1 MNKLIFGY
9 GVTGKAVEA
18 FLNKK
23 NIPYKIFDENLTE
36 NYDNKI
42 FKDELLIEDFDEVI
56 VSPGIQ
62 ENNEILNL
70 IKSKNLSVITDIDLF
85 EKYHKQNS
93 KLIGVTGTNGKTTF
107 VNLLNEFLKLEG
119 FKTIACGNI
128 GASPL
133 SIPDDDF
140 DYIIVELSS
149 YQLHHTKSIQL
160 DYGIV
165 LNIASDHIDWHGS
178 LKEYIKAKS
187 KIFSFVDKEKVIFYD
202 DIFSTT
208 ESIKPYVSKL
218 NLKKNNLHELSLPAE
233 LSRSFLDMIDFL
245 DFEKKNTLKRGYEY
259 LKSVKP
265 MDHRFENISYN
276 EDVIYINDSKATN
289 FHAVSSAVNRVE
301 NAILI
306 LHGLT
311 KNMPSSELKLNKNIK
326 KIIKPKDMNVEL
338 KNYEGVLIE
347 IESIYELKNV
357 LQKEIKIGDTVLFS
371 CGGSS
376 FNDFNNYEDRGNYF
390 KKIVKELKN
399 EN

>member
-23 NIPYKIFDENLTE
+23 NIPYKIFDQNLTE
-36 NYDNKI
+36 SYDNKI

-276 EDVIYINDSKATN
+276 KDVTYINDSKATN

-326 KIIKPKDMNVEL
+326 KIIKPKDMNLEL

-357 LQKEIKIGDTVLFS
+357 LLKEIKIGDTVLFS